1 MKASSER
8 MLFEYA
14 LGMQIKLKNGEYVD
28 FIRAITPILV
38 DLFELVLKVQC
49 KIDINNYCKWI
60 TKRDGTKLRRWDI
73 KNCAGQRLKRC

>member
-1 MKASSER
+1 

-49 KIDINNYCKWI
+49 KHQPFFCQFKIASVFLGILFAHRISNRQCCPVI
-60 TKRDGTKLRRWDI
+60 IG
-73 KNCAGQRLKRC
+73 